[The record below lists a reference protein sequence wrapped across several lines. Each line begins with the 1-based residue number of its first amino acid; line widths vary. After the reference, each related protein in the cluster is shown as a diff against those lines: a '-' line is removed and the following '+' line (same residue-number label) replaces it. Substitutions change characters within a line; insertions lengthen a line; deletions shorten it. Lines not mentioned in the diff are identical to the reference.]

1 MDEFL
6 TIPEPSRKQLEEKA
20 IAYYDK
26 LHSVGQFVSIDH
38 VAPAFIAGHASRDA
52 EVAQLKALL
61 ERARSTLMKVTIY
74 GPSPDDLPSNSACM
88 ACDMGDSGYS
98 PDGPGHH
105 DKTCPVMH
113 ANKWLADYE
122 RMEKGG
128 RG

>member
-6 TIPEPSRKQLEEKA
+6 TIPEPSRKLLEEA
-20 IAYYDK
+20 ERNWA
-26 LHSVGQFVSIDH
+26 LSSREFPSVS
-38 VAPAFIAGHASRDA
+38 AWLAGAQAAWDMRDA
-52 EVAQLKALL
+52 EVAQLKDLL

-74 GPSPDDLPSNSACM
+74 GPSPDELPSKSACM

-98 PDGPGHH
+98 SDGPGHH
-105 DKTCPVMH
+105 DKCCPVSH
-113 ANKWLADYE
+113 ASKWLADYE